1 MIKLDLVD
9 IFKKR
14 TRNPLRP
21 RSSDIIDKLF
31 SDFQRI
37 ESRNGSLIAGTC
49 QFMNKDLFVIGQQ
62 KPKPSDLRNQEDLN
76 KLNHGML
83 TADDHSVILSMLKQ
97 VKKSDPEKAFI
108 FCIVDTYGA
117 DISME
122 SAKHFQAF
130 FIAHL
135 IREFLTL
142 PLRTISLILG
152 EGGSGGALAIQVT
165 DIRGQ
170 MDDALY
176 ATAPPESMASIVFR
190 DASRISDALTIL
202 NPTAKELKKLD
213 VIDRIVPSPEDVTNC
228 QQMADNIEQF
238 LSRAIKDLSRS
249 RIKKLLKK
257 RQIRAKKY
265 GLSKG
270 SGTFY
275 DIKSY
280 IEKPVKSFFR
290 KVPPDIKIVNYS
302 SLTEVTDDYGEGQ
315 YRETTQEYI
324 KCGVVEGKGKGP
336 KGCGKLISLKD
347 FIDNFYVC
355 PECGRSYTLGAENW
369 IDCLADAGSF
379 HELYRNL
386 TVDQLLENE
395 AITDY
400 YRDFLKRQE
409 GRSHF
414 KESLVVGSARV
425 HHFQV
430 VMAISEFYFCG
441 GSMGVAFGEKFRRAV
456 DLAIQENLPF
466 ISLCCSGGARLYEG
480 ISALMQM
487 VKTIESVNRLKRHG
501 LPYLSILADPSTG
514 GAIASYAALGDVII
528 AEPGALV
535 IFTGPRV
542 MKSRGFEVDEDL
554 VRSQSLYRISGQI
567 YNNLDYYHDIR
578 GIQEICERKDMKL
591 SIAKYMELYHRT
603 NYRPGKKR
611 RRSDKK
617 GRTNKVHHP
626 AIKRF

>member
-1 MIKLDLVD
+1 MAKLDLVD

-14 TRNPLRP
+14 IRHPLRP
-21 RSSDIIDKLF
+21 RSSDIIERLF
-31 SDFQRI
+31 PGFRRI
-37 ESRNGSLIAGTC
+37 GSRNGSLIAGTC
-49 QFMNKDLFVIGQQ
+49 QFMNKDLYVIGQQ
-62 KPKPSDLRNQEDLN
+62 KPKPSDLQNLEDLN
-76 KLNHGML
+76 KLNYGML
-83 TADDHSVILSMLKQ
+83 TANDHSVILSMLQ
-97 VKKSDPEKAFI
+97 QAKKADPEKTFI

-130 FIAHL
+130 FIAQM
-135 IREFLTL
+135 IREFLAI
-142 PLRTISLILG
+142 PLKTISLVLG

-170 MDDALY
+170 MNDALY

-190 DASRISDALTIL
+190 DASRISEALTIL
-202 NPTAKELKKLD
+202 KPTAKELKKLD
-213 VIDRIVPSPEDVTNC
+213 VINRIVPSPKDVTNC
-228 QQMADNIEQF
+228 QEMADNIRQF
-238 LSRAIKDLSRS
+238 LGKAIKDLSRS

-257 RQIRAKKY
+257 RQIRAKRY
-265 GLSKG
+265 GLAKG
-270 SGTFY
+270 SGTFH
-275 DIKSY
+275 DIKRY
-280 IEKPVKSFFR
+280 IEKPVKSLFR
-290 KVPPDIKIVNYS
+290 KVPPNIKIVNYS
-302 SLTEVTDDYGEGQ
+302 SIIEVSDDYGEALLQ
-315 YRETTQEYI
+315 KTTQEYI
-324 KCGVVEGKGKGP
+324 ECGVIEGKGKGP
-336 KGCGKLISLKD
+336 KGCGKLIPIKD

-355 PECGRSYTLGAENW
+355 PECGHAYTLGAENW
-369 IDCLADAGSF
+369 LDCLADAGSF

-441 GSMGVAFGEKFRRAV
+441 GSMGVVFGEKFRRAV
-456 DLAIQENLPF
+456 DFAIQEHLPF

-487 VKTIESVNRLKRHG
+487 VKTIESVTRLKRHG

-528 AEPGALV
+528 AEPGALI

-554 VRSQSLYRISGQI
+554 VRSQSLHRISGQI
-567 YNNLDYYHDIR
+567 YNHLNYYHDIR

-591 SIAKYMELYHRT
+591 SIAKYLELYHRT
-603 NYRPGKKR
+603 NYRPGKKGGKR
-611 RRSDKK
+611 KK
-617 GRTNKVHHP
+617 QGV
-626 AIKRF
+626 I